1 MNRILIIEDEL
12 TLSLLLH
19 ERLER
24 EGYSVTACKDG
35 EQGLAQ
41 ALREA
46 YDLLLLD
53 IQLPGRNG
61 FEVCRQLR
69 RHGMNVPVLMLTAR
83 GHVNDRVKG
92 LKTGADDY
100 LIKPFEVAELLARME
115 ALLRR
120 ANNSPPQLI
129 DSLFCFGS
137 VIVDLRK
144 EEVLRDGSHVELTA
158 REFELL
164 RYFVSHPDERI
175 SRRTSQT
182 GVGLSRASEYANG
195 GRPRRPVEAEIG
207 SESEIAPSHS
217 YGPSVGLQVHP
228 VSLVLLAIRPR
239 CLEKKPGLAAAEIL
253 VNDL

>member
-12 TLSLLLH
+12 TLSLLLR

-120 ANNSPPQLI
+120 ANNSPSQLI

-175 SRRTSQT
+175 SRDALLKQVWGYQGLPNTRTVDVHVAQLRQKLETDPKS
-182 GVGLSRASEYANG
+182 
-195 GRPRRPVEAEIG
+195 PR
-207 SESEIAPSHS
+207 H
-217 YGPSVGLQVHP
+217 
-228 VSLVLLAIRPR
+228 
-239 CLEKKPGLAAAEIL
+239 IL
-253 VNDL
+253 TAHRSGYKFIPFP

>member
-1 MNRILIIEDEL
+1 MNRILLIEDEA
-12 TLSLLLH
+12 TLSLLLR
-19 ERLER
+19 ERLEK
-24 EGYSVTACKDG
+24 EGYSVAACKDG
-35 EQGLAQ
+35 EQGLAE

-61 FEVCRQLR
+61 FEVCRELR
-69 RHGMNVPVLMLTAR
+69 RHCMNVPVLMLTAR

-129 DSLFCFGS
+129 DSVFCFGN
-137 VIVDLRK
+137 VVVNLRK
-144 EEVLRDGSHVELTA
+144 QEVLREGSPVELTA

-164 RYFVSHPDERI
+164 RYFVSHPDELI
-175 SRRTSQT
+175 SRDALLKQVWGYQGLPNTRTVDVHVAQLRQKLE
-182 GVGLSRASEYANG
+182 LSPKS
-195 GRPRRPVEAEIG
+195 PR
-207 SESEIAPSHS
+207 H
-217 YGPSVGLQVHP
+217 
-228 VSLVLLAIRPR
+228 
-239 CLEKKPGLAAAEIL
+239 IL
-253 VNDL
+253 TAHRSGYKFIPFP

>member
-175 SRRTSQT
+175 SRDALLKQVWGYQGLPNTRTVDVHVAQLRQKLETDPKS
-182 GVGLSRASEYANG
+182 
-195 GRPRRPVEAEIG
+195 PR
-207 SESEIAPSHS
+207 H
-217 YGPSVGLQVHP
+217 
-228 VSLVLLAIRPR
+228 
-239 CLEKKPGLAAAEIL
+239 IL
-253 VNDL
+253 TAHRSGYKFIPFP

>member
-175 SRRTSQT
+175 SRDALLKQVWGYQGLPNTRTVDVHVAQLRQKLETDPKS
-182 GVGLSRASEYANG
+182 
-195 GRPRRPVEAEIG
+195 PRHNLTAHRSGYKFIPF
-207 SESEIAPSHS
+207 P
-217 YGPSVGLQVHP
+217 
-228 VSLVLLAIRPR
+228 
-239 CLEKKPGLAAAEIL
+239 
-253 VNDL
+253 

>member
-12 TLSLLLH
+12 TLSFLLH

-175 SRRTSQT
+175 SRDALLKQVWGYQGLPNTRTVDVHVAQLRQKLETDPKS
-182 GVGLSRASEYANG
+182 
-195 GRPRRPVEAEIG
+195 PR
-207 SESEIAPSHS
+207 H
-217 YGPSVGLQVHP
+217 
-228 VSLVLLAIRPR
+228 
-239 CLEKKPGLAAAEIL
+239 IL
-253 VNDL
+253 TAHRSGYKFIPFP

>member
-1 MNRILIIEDEL
+1 MNRILLIEDEA
-12 TLSLLLH
+12 TLSLLLR
-19 ERLER
+19 ERLEK
-24 EGYSVTACKDG
+24 EGYSVAACKDG
-35 EQGLAQ
+35 EQGLAE

-61 FEVCRQLR
+61 FEVCRELR
-69 RHGMNVPVLMLTAR
+69 RHCMNVPVLMLTAR

-129 DSLFCFGS
+129 DSLFCFGN
-137 VIVDLRK
+137 VVVNFRK
-144 EEVLRDGSHVELTA
+144 QEVLREGSPVELTA

-164 RYFVSHPDERI
+164 RYFVSHPDELI
-175 SRRTSQT
+175 SRDALLKQVWGYQQGLPNTRTVDVHVAQLRQKLELNPKS
-182 GVGLSRASEYANG
+182 
-195 GRPRRPVEAEIG
+195 PR
-207 SESEIAPSHS
+207 H
-217 YGPSVGLQVHP
+217 
-228 VSLVLLAIRPR
+228 
-239 CLEKKPGLAAAEIL
+239 IL
-253 VNDL
+253 TAHRSGYKFIPFP

>member
-12 TLSLLLH
+12 TLSLLLR

-175 SRRTSQT
+175 SRDALLKQVWGYQGLPNTRTVDVHVAQLRQKLETDPKS
-182 GVGLSRASEYANG
+182 
-195 GRPRRPVEAEIG
+195 PR
-207 SESEIAPSHS
+207 H
-217 YGPSVGLQVHP
+217 
-228 VSLVLLAIRPR
+228 
-239 CLEKKPGLAAAEIL
+239 IL
-253 VNDL
+253 TAHRSGYKFIPFP